1 MVCSCFFFQRVL
13 VGCRCILAVK
23 NRVVDVYEDV
33 FWHHLIKYSL
43 GLLPFCERRIDDG
56 LMNGPGVSGVDP
68 KQLQVAIEQTPA
80 SRDGVNAWI
89 REGGLSWAPNSRVV
103 WGKISV
109 TSSIAE
115 SKSGSHDPAMSDL
128 KYDRRPDPPGAVP
141 QYVRT
146 GTQMYRYFVDN
157 VEAWARTQGT
167 MVSRSTNRENFEETM
182 RVVDKWQKELV
193 LVLQPRYGKYEG
205 PSNTG
210 GVYDGFRPASGGI
223 DKRRLGAG
231 ESRRKKRRQRQT
243 WGAFDPSN
251 GSSPPPHSRSRTHPI
266 ETVNEVAHT

>member
-103 WGKISV
+103 WEDLRDFVNRGV
-109 TSSIAE
+109 QVGFPR
-115 SKSGSHDPAMSDL
+115 SGD
-128 KYDRRPDPPGAVP
+128 
-141 QYVRT
+141 VRS
-146 GTQMYRYFVDN
+146 QV
-157 VEAWARTQGT
+157 
-167 MVSRSTNRENFEETM
+167 RS
-182 RVVDKWQKELV
+182 Q
-193 LVLQPRYGKYEG
+193 
-205 PSNTG
+205 
-210 GVYDGFRPASGGI
+210 A
-223 DKRRLGAG
+223 
-231 ESRRKKRRQRQT
+231 
-243 WGAFDPSN
+243 
-251 GSSPPPHSRSRTHPI
+251 
-266 ETVNEVAHT
+266 